1 MFSMRL
7 LILVSRQQQ
16 QHTKNPN
23 PLNWFTECY
32 KLLLLQIV
40 IAVVQYNLYYI
51 FGYSWQEYL
60 VMLVKKM
67 LIRELK
73 C

>member
-1 MFSMRL
+1 M
-7 LILVSRQQQ
+7 
-16 QHTKNPN
+16 
-23 PLNWFTECY
+23 
-32 KLLLLQIV
+32 LQII